1 MATPETNT
9 RRFLAVLV
17 LLAGVTQAQ
26 VPELETI
33 FYGRI
38 VNRTTAQEYQVTTGT
53 LKVTVTGEGIAPLE
67 VTTPIRAHA
76 NGKYSYVL
84 KVPHQAKSL
93 DLTVEPGKLP
103 LHVSESGLENTS
115 MDVDGHA
122 ARPFGNGATAF
133 VVSQAKRG
141 GLHRLDLEVSN
152 ALDDTDGD
160 GIPDWWEDLY
170 GLDKQDRSDAQLRW
184 GDNRYTY
191 REAFRLG
198 LNPLTDDT
206 VPELLTSELMVMAK
220 GSTGLLLRTVAS
232 ASTPAQV
239 GYRLLELPSGGEI
252 VLRNARPDPKRPHQ
266 ELKVGGTFTQAD
278 VDAGRV
284 EFVHQNAAVAT
295 TRFRVALTNNNPA
308 IDPVE
313 REVEL
318 VVFSPDAVEGRA
330 GERWLQSENATAL
343 RQDHSAFDVWRR
355 RASDAFG
362 GEWTGGTR
370 RQDWIAAF
378 LLTRMYDYTVWDGSM
393 ELPVRS
399 LTVPSADFSGTDYSR
414 LFVRRFGRARN
425 HILFAGQGVTRLDGG
440 MSDDVLVAGRGETTL
455 RGNGGADFFVASE
468 GTTII
473 EDFKVGDG
481 DILDLSVLLKGWTGA
496 LSEKVRVEPNAGNT
510 LLRIAM
516 GTAEDAVVV
525 LQGLTVTSAQLET
538 WRSRGR
544 LFRGEMPGS
553 AELSNRAP
561 IAVADEGYIVAGEP
575 VLIPVLANDYDPDG
589 DAVSLASV
597 TQGAL
602 GAVEIFGEMVV
613 YTPGPGFAGSDTFTY
628 RINDGRGGFTTG
640 RVSISYPYPAAA
652 GSYRPMLLGEDGR
665 PIGQLHLMLQ
675 RGGGFT
681 VTLRVDGVNASG
693 RGQFDA
699 DGFAVVILRVRGR
712 SVELRLAMDLTD
724 PSFPLTGTL
733 IGLDEEGSLGSSVA
747 LAHQAVRASEAKR
760 YTVVADLP
768 EAESSLAGHGF
779 VAVNLSRRH
788 VAKMVG
794 RLADGTPF
802 TGSAVQDKNGGV
814 FWSAALYRRA
824 GWMMGQLALGDT
836 VASRLSGELTW
847 SKPAGA
853 SPAFVVSMDAA
864 PVPYIAPSV
873 AVVSALDFPNTE
885 DRRADLRWVGG
896 GLFQLPISE
905 LTFHNRD
912 VIRTLEP
919 GLKLRLNRN
928 TGVLSGSHQVD
939 GSMRSVHGVVRQDMD
954 TGHGFFINGGISGS
968 VLLQPK

>member
-1 MATPETNT
+1 MATPETNI
-9 RRFLAVLV
+9 RRFLALAV
-17 LLAGVTQAQ
+17 LLTGVTQAQ

-38 VNRTTAQEYQVTTGT
+38 VNRTTAQEYQLTSGT
-53 LKVTVTGEGIAPLE
+53 LKVTVTGEGFAPLE
-67 VTTPIRAHA
+67 LTAPIRAHA

-103 LHVSESGLENTS
+103 LFVSESGLENTS
-115 MDVDGHA
+115 MEVDGHA

-152 ALDDTDGD
+152 ALEDTDGD

-170 GLDKQDRSDAQLRW
+170 GLDKQDRSDAAQRW

-198 LNPLTDDT
+198 LNPLTDDR
-206 VPELLTSELMVMAK
+206 VPELLTAELMVMAK
-220 GSTGLLLRTVAS
+220 GATGLLLRTVAS
-232 ASTPAQV
+232 ASTPSQV

-252 VLRNARPDPKRPHQ
+252 LLRNARPDPKRPHQ
-266 ELKVGGTFTQAD
+266 ELKVGATFTQAD

-284 EFVHQNAAVAT
+284 EFVHQDAAVAS
-295 TRFRVALTNNNPA
+295 TRFKVALTNNNPA
-308 IDPVE
+308 IEAVE

-318 VVFSPDAVEGRA
+318 LVFSPDAVEGRA
-330 GERWLQSENATAL
+330 GERWLQAEQAGGL

-378 LLTRMYDYTVWDGSM
+378 LLARLYDYTVWDGSM
-393 ELPVRS
+393 ELPVRA
-399 LTVPSADFSGTDYSR
+399 LAVPSADFFGNDYSR
-414 LFVRRFGRARN
+414 LYVRRFGRARN

-455 RGNGGADFFVASE
+455 RGHGGADFFVASE

-473 EDFKVGDG
+473 EDFKVADG
-481 DILDLSVLLKGWTGA
+481 DILDLSVLLKGWSGA
-496 LSEKVRVEPNAGNT
+496 LAEKVRVEPNAGNT
-510 LLRIAM
+510 LLRIAL
-516 GTAEDAVVV
+516 GAGKQAVVV
-525 LQGLTVTSAQLET
+525 LQGLSVSSAQLET

-553 AELSNRAP
+553 ADLSNRAP
-561 IAVADEGYIVAGEP
+561 VAVADEGYIVAGEP
-575 VLIPVLANDYDPDG
+575 ILIPVLANDYDLDG

-602 GAVEIFGEMVV
+602 GSVEIFGEMVA
-613 YTPGPGFAGSDTFTY
+613 YTPGPGFAGSDAFTY
-628 RINDGRGGFTTG
+628 RINDGRGGFTNG

-652 GSYRPMLLGEDGR
+652 GSYRPILLGEDGR
-665 PIGQLHLMLQ
+665 PIGQLHLLLQ

-681 VTLRVDGVNASG
+681 VTLRVDGVNATG
-693 RGQFDA
+693 RGQFDK
-699 DGFAVVILRVRGR
+699 DGFAVVTLRVRGR
-712 SVELRLAMDLTD
+712 TVELRLVMDLTD
-724 PSFPLTGTL
+724 PTFPMTGSL
-733 IGLDEEGSLGSSVA
+733 LGLDEEGTLNASVA
-747 LAHQAVRASEAKR
+747 SAQKSVRADTAKR

-768 EAESSLAGHGF
+768 ETPANLAGHSF
-779 VAVNLSRRH
+779 VAVHLSRRH
-788 VAKMVG
+788 LAKMAG

-802 TGSAVQDKNGGV
+802 TGSAVQDKNGSV
-814 FWSAALYRRA
+814 FWSVALYRRA
-824 GWMMGQLALGDT
+824 GWMMGQLTLGDT
-836 VASRLSGELTW
+836 SRSTGVLTW
-847 SKPAGA
+847 SKPAG
-853 SPAFVVSMDAA
+853 SGPAFVLSLDAVA
-864 PVPYIAPSV
+864 ASYVAPSV
-873 AVVSALDFPNTE
+873 AAVSALDFPNLD
-885 DRRADLRWVGG
+885 DRRADLRLSGG
-896 GLFQLPISE
+896 GLPQISMSE
-905 LTFHNRD
+905 VTFHNRD
-912 VIRTLEP
+912 VVRSLQP
-919 GLKLRLNRN
+919 DLKLKLNRN
-928 TGVLSGSHQVD
+928 TGVFSGRQRVD
-939 GSMRSVHGVVRQDMD
+939 GTQRFIHGVLRQDVD
-954 TGHGFFINGGISGS
+954 TGHGFFISGGMTGS